1 MGTADSPEPVKLMIA
16 LMAQNKE
23 MIAQGRIMLETEFGD
38 VDSESESYPFSFSDY
53 YQKEMG
59 LKLIKQFTSFKDT
72 VNPGTLSSIKHITN
86 EMEMNLQRPD
96 GQPGRRINL
105 DPGYINGAQLV
116 LATTKNYSHRLYLDQ
131 GIYGE
136 VTLIFRKG
144 NFQALPW
151 TYPDYKTDLAYAYFK
166 SVRQL
171 FLTQR

>member
-1 MGTADSPEPVKLMIA
+1 
-16 LMAQNKE
+16 
-23 MIAQGRIMLETEFGD
+23 
-38 VDSESESYPFSFSDY
+38 
-53 YQKEMG
+53 
-59 LKLIKQFTSFKDT
+59 
-72 VNPGTLSSIKHITN
+72 
-86 EMEMNLQRPD
+86 MEMNLQRPD
-96 GQPGRRINL
+96 GQPGRGINL

>member
-1 MGTADSPEPVKLMIA
+1 MGTADLPEPVKLMIA
-16 LMAQNKE
+16 LMAQNKKL
-23 MIAQGRIMLETEFGD
+23 IAQGRIMLGTEFGD
-38 VDSESESYPFSFSDY
+38 LDSESEFYPFSFSAY

-59 LKLIKQFTSFKDT
+59 VELIKQFISFKDH
-72 VNPGTLSSIKHITN
+72 VNPGALASIKHITN
-86 EMEMNLQRPD
+86 EVEQDIQRPD
-96 GQPGRRINL
+96 DQPGRGINL

-144 NFQALPW
+144 NFQSLPW